1 MPRPGGAAEAP
12 TLADCWA
19 SSAAR
24 SYKGGANASAPSWRA
39 CASGAHSAPWRPAAT
54 RHGSR
59 RRSSACCLP
68 ISSRRPDLSSKSKLR
83 SRCAADA
90 VATVPNVAV
99 RASPPIC
106 CPGRACDPAAAA
118 PPPPPPWHPVAL
130 IDDGRVNTSGC
141 EHRVRGGNAGH
152 DSRASKSGTH
162 TAGSAHIP
170 FAGACAGG
178 VCVLVLCGLP
188 WLVGASDRLRANT

>member
-1 MPRPGGAAEAP
+1 MHP
-12 TLADCWA
+12 TWRRHSSTKQSRWA
-19 SSAAR
+19 HLWPHR
-24 SYKGGANASAPSWRA
+24 
-39 CASGAHSAPWRPAAT
+39 APWRPAAT

-118 PPPPPPWHPVAL
+118 PPPPPPPWHPVAL

-188 WLVGASDRLRANT
+188 WLVGAWDRLRANT